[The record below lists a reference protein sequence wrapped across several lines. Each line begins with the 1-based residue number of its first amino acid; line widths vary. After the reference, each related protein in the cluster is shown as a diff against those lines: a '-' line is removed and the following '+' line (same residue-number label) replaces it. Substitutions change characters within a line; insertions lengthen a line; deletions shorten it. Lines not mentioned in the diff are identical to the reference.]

1 MLRNSLRMKFAA
13 VITVLIAAISVF
25 YYLYVPGRI
34 EAQAMESVGRKAVGL
49 ARMAAFSV
57 GPALLFNDR
66 EAVREGLEGARR
78 VDDLAYVMVL
88 DEHGE
93 MFAAVDSTR
102 AFAAAYLI
110 PTRPDE
116 VVIRGDYCRTV
127 SEIESGGRVI
137 GRLYLG
143 LSLDKLHL
151 EIARSRTT
159 VALVSLAIF
168 LLGMGAVLVI
178 SWAVTKPLSEL
189 VETVRQI
196 ASGDLSQRA
205 PSVSADEIGHL
216 SLALNSMA
224 ANLEI
229 AYAKLGN
236 MNRMLE
242 QEVEERTVEL
252 RLEIIER
259 KRAEEKAE
267 AANRAKSEF
276 LANISH
282 EIRTPLN
289 GVVGSSIL
297 LLDTSLNPE
306 QREYVE
312 TARVSVES
320 LLYII
325 NDLLDYSKIE
335 AGKLKI
341 EYVPFA
347 LSSVIEE
354 VMDLFGRPAR
364 EKGVELVS
372 SVAPEV
378 PNHLLG
384 DPWRIRQILMNLLG
398 NAVKFTLRG
407 SVTLAVSAV
416 EGERGNVRLFFSV
429 ADTGIGI
436 PEDKLSTIFD
446 KFTQVDSSNRRRF
459 GGTGLGLAISRQLV
473 ELMHGRIGVDSEL
486 GRGTRFWF
494 ELELPVLSRENMDP
508 QTLSRLAGLHL
519 LVVLPDGTERLVLMP
534 LIEQMGLEVSVADS
548 VESALDQLERCAAS
562 GGQPSS
568 LVIADSELPA
578 EGAVEL
584 AHRIEQLRESI
595 GARRPA
601 LIAVVRSPEQVGKMA
616 RAGYSAFITRPVG
629 ASKLL
634 DALVIAWELG
644 SGGRIDPERHEKPLS
659 GLVQLAGDFGRV
671 GYAARVL
678 LAEDNRVNQKVALW
692 MLGKLGCRVDLAEN
706 GRQAV
711 DMSQRNNYDLVLMD
725 CQMPEL
731 DGLEAAAEIRRL
743 EGAQSAHLPIIAVT
757 ASALQADRE
766 RCLSSGMD
774 DHVGKPL
781 RPAELRRV
789 LERWAPG
796 SRQTARAQA
805 TAAGGEKRAE
815 EDLSPGPAAAPPLA
829 VNGAALFSGLEP
841 EKLRPLLES
850 FIEDASAELAA
861 LVALLREGRLTDA
874 SEHTHSLMGS
884 SATVGALP
892 LNRAC
897 RALHAAVK
905 ASDLECAR
913 ELLPTLER
921 EFEHLRS
928 WLEQCD
934 YNPASKA

>member
-1 MLRNSLRMKFAA
+1 MLHNSLRMKFAA

-66 EAVREGLEGARR
+66 QAVQEGLEGARR

-88 DEHGE
+88 DEHGQV
-93 MFAAVDSTR
+93 FAAVDSAR
-102 AFAAAYLI
+102 ALTAAYLQ
-110 PTRPDE
+110 PAGPDE

-151 EIARSRTT
+151 EIDRSRTT

-189 VETVRQI
+189 VGTVRQI

-205 PSVSADEIGHL
+205 TTVSADEIGHL

-242 QEVEERTVEL
+242 QEVEERTREL
-252 RLEIIER
+252 RQEIVER

-297 LLDTSLNPE
+297 LLDTPLNPE

-354 VMDLFGRPAR
+354 VMDLFGRQAR

-372 SVAPEV
+372 SVPPEA

-407 SVTLAVSAV
+407 SVTLAVRAD

-429 ADTGIGI
+429 TDTGIGI
-436 PEDKLSTIFD
+436 PEDKLATVFD

-459 GGTGLGLAISRQLV
+459 GGTGLGLAICSQLI
-473 ELMHGRIGVDSEL
+473 EMMHGRIGVDSEL
-486 GRGTRFWF
+486 GHGSRFWF

-508 QTLSRLAGLHL
+508 QTMSHLAGLHL
-519 LVVLPDGTERLVLMP
+519 LLVLLDGTERLVLLP

-548 VESALDQLERCAAS
+548 VESALEQMKQCADR
-562 GGQPSS
+562 GGKPCS
-568 LVIADSELPA
+568 LAIADSELA
-578 EGAVEL
+578 ADGAVEL
-584 AHRIEQLRESI
+584 AQRIEQLREST
-595 GARRPA
+595 GASRPA

-634 DALVIAWELG
+634 DALVIAWELVLA
-644 SGGRIDPERHEKPLS
+644 GRVDPERRDTHPS
-659 GLVQLAGDFGRV
+659 GLAQLAGDFGPV
-671 GYAARVL
+671 GYDARVL

-706 GRQAV
+706 GREAV
-711 DMSQRNNYDLVLMD
+711 DLVSRNAYDLVLMD

-731 DGLEAAAEIRRL
+731 DGMEAAVEIRAL
-743 EGAQSAHLPIIAVT
+743 EDGKDTRLPIVAVT
-757 ASALQADRE
+757 ASALQSDRE
-766 RCLSSGMD
+766 RCLASGMD

-781 RPAELRRV
+781 RPADLRRV
-789 LERWAPG
+789 LDRWAPG
-796 SRQTARAQA
+796 SRQ
-805 TAAGGEKRAE
+805 
-815 EDLSPGPAAAPPLA
+815 PGRTQENADSGQAAADENLTLGLTDTLPLA
-829 VNGAALFSGLEP
+829 MDGTALFSGLDP

-850 FIEDASAELAA
+850 FIEDASAELSA
-861 LVALLREGRLTDA
+861 LAVRLREGRLEGA

-892 LNRAC
+892 LHRTCRSLHKAIKAGDLERAC
-897 RALHAAVK
+897 
-905 ASDLECAR
+905 
-913 ELLPTLER
+913 ELLPVLER
-921 EFEHLRS
+921 EFDFLRA
-928 WLEQCD
+928 WLERCD
-934 YNPASKA
+934 YNPTSKE